1 MRRNSTMTYSIARRL
16 LAVTAFVAATIA
28 IAVVAG
34 AAGFA
39 GGAGSPGGAGF
50 GGISGA
56 PPLSSAPG
64 LSLGGTMLIMSPGAA
79 PQRFRELNM
88 AGRVPADPTKL
99 PKDARIVT
107 LRVNGQTVPM
117 ALDAE
122 AFRGELHFD
131 PSSDYG
137 RELYH
142 SMLTKPIEVVG
153 DENLRSQIAQVAASP
168 TGSKPIQISG
178 YVFDRLSPYLVLR
191 SVSAAQ

>member
-1 MRRNSTMTYSIARRL
+1 MKPNQAMRRL
-16 LAVTAFVAATIA
+16 LAV
-28 IAVVAG
+28 AVG
-34 AAGFA
+34 AAAMVMIGSATGALGF
-39 GGAGSPGGAGF
+39 GGGVGSPGGGGF
-50 GGISGA
+50 GGIGGVASM
-56 PPLSSAPG
+56 PSAPG
-64 LSLGGTMLIMSPGAA
+64 LSLSSTMLILSPGAA

-88 AGRVPADPTKL
+88 AGRVPADPAKL

-107 LRVNGQTVPM
+107 LRINGQTVPM

-131 PSSDYG
+131 PTSDYG

-191 SVSAAQ
+191 SVNVAQ

>member
-1 MRRNSTMTYSIARRL
+1 MKRNQTIRTL
-16 LAVTAFVAATIA
+16 LTAAVVATAMVA
-28 IAVVAG
+28 IASVAG
-34 AAGFA
+34 AAGFGG
-39 GGAGSPGGAGF
+39 GGAAPGATGF

-56 PPLSSAPG
+56 PSLTSAPG
-64 LSLGGTMLIMSPGAA
+64 LTIGSTMLILSPGAA

-99 PKDARIVT
+99 PKGARVVT
-107 LRVNGQTVPM
+107 LRVNGREIPM

-122 AFRGELHFD
+122 SFRGELHFD
-131 PSSDYG
+131 PTSDYG

-153 DENLRSQIAQVAASP
+153 DENLRSQIARVAASP
-168 TGSKPIQISG
+168 TGSKPIEING